1 MEYRKLGKSGLK
13 VSEISLGGWV
23 TFGNQVTDTDLTREI
38 LLKAYDSGINFFDQ
52 ADIYANGKSEE
63 MMGNVLKELPRHRL
77 VISSKVYWPMSDDV
91 NDRGLSRKHVLESID
106 KSLQRLQT
114 DYLDIYFA
122 HRYDPETPMEEIVMA
137 FDQVVRSGRALYWG
151 TSEWTA
157 AQIAEAVAFAKA
169 NGLHAPV
176 VEQPQ
181 YSLLYRDR
189 VEKEILPYTDPHGLG
204 LVVWSPLGMGMLT
217 GKYDNGIPEGT
228 RMSMNE
234 GFAKRL
240 VTDSNV
246 QKVKELKNIADELGL
261 TRSELALAW
270 VLRQKGV
277 SSAIIGATKVS
288 HVEDNIKAAGV
299 KLSDEVLAR
308 IEALFPAKESVY

>member
-38 LLKAYDSGINFFDQ
+38 LLKAYESGINFFDQ

-63 MMGNVLKELPRHRL
+63 MMGHVLKELPRHRL

-106 KSLQRLQT
+106 KSLKRLQT

-189 VEKEILPYTDPHGLG
+189 VEKEILPYTEPHGLG

-228 RMSMNE
+228 RMSLNE

-246 QKVKELKNIADELGL
+246 QKVKELQTIAEELGL

-299 KLSDEVLAR
+299 KLSDEVIAR

>member
-38 LLKAYDSGINFFDQ
+38 LLKAYESGINFFDQ

-63 MMGNVLKELPRHRL
+63 MMGHVLKELPRHRL

-106 KSLQRLQT
+106 KSLKRLQT
-114 DYLDIYFA
+114 EYLDIYFA

-189 VEKEILPYTDPHGLG
+189 VEKEILPYTEPHGLG

-228 RMSMNE
+228 RMSLNE
-234 GFAKRL
+234 GFAKRF

-246 QKVKELKNIADELGL
+246 QKVKELQTIAEELGL

-299 KLSDEVLAR
+299 KLSDEVIAR